1 MRQSNRTLPLIAA
14 ACMAFAA
21 GGWAQGQQAPA
32 TSASPS
38 HESEQVPTFKVATRM
53 VTIDV
58 VARDGKGN
66 SLRNLKSDDFEVVE
80 QIEPKR
86 DKYPQKIRSFR
97 TTSVAELAA
106 LDPGIP
112 KMPPGVYTNLVTM
125 NRVPVP
131 PTIILL
137 DALNTDRMSLMQVRQ
152 QLVKM
157 LSSIPDDV
165 PTAVFLLGR
174 RLEMLQNFTTDPKL
188 LRATLEKIPVTRQ
201 SIGPDSLPSDPDPL
215 SPLIE
220 QGALDRSTNS
230 FMDAVRNFEREE
242 ASLTGSTRAQQT
254 IEAVRA
260 IARHA
265 AGYPGR
271 KNLLWV
277 ASRFPTWFNRDA
289 STSDIRFSSP
299 GLDWKD
305 VNDLATALA
314 DARIAVYPTNAGGL
328 TSRTIDFYNQTAMQ
342 TLSDQTGGEICV
354 YDNSLSDCVKRMV
367 DDSSFFYELA
377 YYPNAGA
384 WQGEFHKVIVKTKQP
399 GVHLEYREGYFAHS
413 SEDKVD
419 TKYTDKE
426 FEQAACRDV
435 LTSTSVLMVVK
446 PFPEPDKVRYFVAIE
461 PGTIKFA
468 AEADGTEHVRLK
480 VGLCSFDKSGNPLRL
495 LQDAMDEK
503 LTQQQFAEVQAKHG
517 FARVVSLVPP
527 PGTTL
532 VRVLIKDVPTGLMGS
547 VNIPYAEASAGPVKA
562 PQ

>member
-1 MRQSNRTLPLIAA
+1 
-14 ACMAFAA
+14 
-21 GGWAQGQQAPA
+21 
-32 TSASPS
+32 
-38 HESEQVPTFKVATRM
+38 V
-53 VTIDV
+53 
-58 VARDGKGN
+58 
-66 SLRNLKSDDFEVVE
+66 
-80 QIEPKR
+80 
-86 DKYPQKIRSFR
+86 
-97 TTSVAELAA
+97 
-106 LDPGIP
+106 
-112 KMPPGVYTNLVTM
+112 
-125 NRVPVP
+125 
-131 PTIILL
+131 
-137 DALNTDRMSLMQVRQ
+137 DALNTDRLSLMEVRQ

-201 SIGPDSLPSDPDPL
+201 SLGPDSLPSDPDPL

-220 QGALDRSTNS
+220 QGALDRSANS

-242 ASLTGSTRAQQT
+242 TYLTGSTRAQQT
-254 IEAVRA
+254 IDAVRA

-299 GLDWKD
+299 GVDWKD
-305 VNDLATALA
+305 VNDLASALA

-342 TLSDQTGGEICV
+342 TLSDLTGGEICV

-367 DDSSFFYELA
+367 DDSSFFYEIA

-384 WQGEFHKVIVKTKQP
+384 WQGEFHKVIVKSKQP
-399 GVHLEYREGYFAHS
+399 GVHLEYRDGYFAHS
-413 SEDKVD
+413 SEDKID
-419 TKYTDKE
+419 TKYTAKE
-426 FEQAACRDV
+426 FEQAACEDV

-468 AEADGTEHVRLK
+468 ADADGTEHVRLN
-480 VGLCSFDKSGNPLRL
+480 VGLCSFDKSGKPLRL
-495 LQDAMDEK
+495 LQDAIDEK

-547 VNIPYAEASAGPVKA
+547 VNIPYTEASTGLVKA

>member
-1 MRQSNRTLPLIAA
+1 MRQSNRTLPFIATL
-14 ACMAFAA
+14 CMAFAV

-32 TSASPS
+32 ASASPS
-38 HESEQVPTFKVATRM
+38 NEREQVPTFKVATRM

-66 SLRNLKSDDFEVVE
+66 SLRNLKSDDFEVTE
-80 QIEPKR
+80 QIEPR
-86 DKYPQKIRSFR
+86 REKYVQKVAAFR

-106 LDPGIP
+106 LDPGKP
-112 KMPPGVYTNLVTM
+112 QMPPGVYTNLVTM

-131 PTIILL
+131 PTIILV
-137 DALNTDRMSLMQVRQ
+137 DALNTDRLSLMQVRQ

-165 PTAVFLLGR
+165 PAAVFLLGR

-201 SIGPDSLPSDPDPL
+201 SLGPDSLPSDPDPL

-220 QGALDRSTNS
+220 QGALDRSANS

-242 ASLTGSTRAQQT
+242 TYLTGSTRAQQT
-254 IEAVRA
+254 IDAVRA

-299 GLDWKD
+299 GVDWKD
-305 VNDLATALA
+305 VNDLASALA

-328 TSRTIDFYNQTAMQ
+328 TSRTLDFYNQTAMQ

-367 DDSSFFYELA
+367 DDSSFFYEIA

-384 WQGEFHKVIVKTKQP
+384 WQGEFHKVIVKSKQP
-399 GVHLEYREGYFAHS
+399 GVHLEYRDGYFAHS
-413 SEDKVD
+413 SEDKID
-419 TKYTDKE
+419 TKYTAKE
-426 FEQAACRDV
+426 FEQAACEDV

-468 AEADGTEHVRLK
+468 AEADGTEHVRLN
-480 VGLCSFDKSGNPLRL
+480 VGLCSFDKSGKPLRL
-495 LQDAMDEK
+495 LQDAIDEK

-547 VNIPYAEASAGPVKA
+547 VNIPYTEASTGPVKA